1 VAEQVGS
8 LEAIA
13 SLDQSR
19 TAELRQVYLDA
30 MARNVPAGFDGI
42 VIHKLPQNMLWAP
55 LIYRLLPNAKQ
66 IFAKRHPCDCVLSG
80 FLQSFA
86 LNPSM
91 ASFLDL
97 CDAADFYDV
106 AMTLWTRSLDAL
118 PIDSRSVAYEEL
130 VADPESSLR
139 PLVECRG
146 LDWREELLDHRATA
160 MARDSI
166 GTPSYD
172 QVVQPLNPRASGRWH
187 RYQDQLQ
194 PVLPPLLPWADRLG
208 YPQ

>member
-1 VAEQVGS
+1 
-8 LEAIA
+8 
-13 SLDQSR
+13 
-19 TAELRQVYLDA
+19 
-30 MARNVPAGFDGI
+30 
-42 VIHKLPQNMLWAP
+42 ML
-55 LIYRLLPNAKQ
+55 
-66 IFAKRHPCDCVLSG
+66 SS

-97 CDAADFYDV
+97 GDAGDFYDV

-118 PIDSRSVAYEEL
+118 PIQSRSVAYEEL

-139 PLVECRG
+139 PLVQFLG
-146 LDWREELLDHRATA
+146 LDWHEEMLDHRATA

-172 QVVQPLNPRASGRWH
+172 QVAQPLNPRASGRWR
-187 RYQDQLQ
+187 RYEDTLQ
-194 PVLPPLLPWADRLG
+194 PVLPLLLPWADRLG